1 MKYLYVGSYEHPG
14 IEEYYRFLRYEYKNG
29 KLYAL
34 ACSDTLSDWDNTH
47 SVASLPWSLD
57 HKYAT
62 IEDFLA
68 SPLTCTATTIPNF
81 KKQYPELFI

>member
-14 IEEYYRFLRYEYKNG
+14 MEDYYRFLRYGYENG

-34 ACSDTLSDWDNTH
+34 ACSDALSNWDTTH
-47 SVASLPWSLD
+47 SIASVPWGMED
-57 HKYAT
+57 KYTT

-68 SPLTCTATTIPNF
+68 SPLTCTASSIPKF
-81 KKQYPELFI
+81 KQQYPELFI